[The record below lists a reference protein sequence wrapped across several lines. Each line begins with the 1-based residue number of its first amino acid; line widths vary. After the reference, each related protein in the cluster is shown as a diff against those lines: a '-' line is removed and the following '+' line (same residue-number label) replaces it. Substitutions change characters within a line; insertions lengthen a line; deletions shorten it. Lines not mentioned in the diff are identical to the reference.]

1 MALKS
6 VTEAAEELGLCKAQV
21 RKKLNA
27 GEWPYFKLGK
37 KGTRLD
43 VDEIKS
49 LGRLIAKSEQ
59 ERQSQK

>member
-21 RKKLNA
+21 RKKINA

-37 KGTRLD
+37 KATRLD

-49 LGRLIAKSEQ
+49 LGRVLAKGEL
-59 ERQSQK
+59 ETRKR